1 MVDGPKPVILGYD
14 MVSPLGGDLEEQWQ
28 KALAGESGLGHLTR
42 FPLWEGFPV
51 TVAGQVPDL
60 DLSSYPFLS
69 PRALAMWPSPVFK
82 YSMLVVH
89 RALQRAGLEI
99 TPELAPWTAITFS
112 PAVGGLDTVLKA
124 DRALMAEGRRLPK
137 PYVNPNSC
145 INMVTGKLS
154 ILTGATGPNL
164 STITA
169 CATGNTS
176 LAVGAML
183 LASGQAKVVICGGVD
198 FPLVEPIVAGFATM
212 NGAYRVDGPE
222 PPTRAS
228 RPFSLDRRGF
238 VVAEGAACLILA
250 DQDFAQAHGLT
261 ALAVL
266 SGWAMTSDANH
277 FVAPHLPTVTRCMTQ
292 AIKSA
297 GLDPTDIQA
306 VNAHAASTKVGDR
319 VEAEALHEVF
329 GRKIPP
335 LCANKSQIGHTMG
348 AASAIESIWSV
359 HGLINDVIMPTINY
373 TPDSEL
379 DLPGLAPQAQACPQE
394 YVLNNAFGFGGT
406 NCCLVFGKI

>member
-1 MVDGPKPVILGYD
+1 MVDSAKPVILGYD
-14 MVSPLGGDLEEQWQ
+14 LVSPLGGDLEEQWQ
-28 KALAGESGLGHLTR
+28 KARAGQSGTGHLTR
-42 FPLWEGFPV
+42 FPLWPGFPV

-60 DLSSYPFLS
+60 DLSPYPFLS
-69 PRALAMWPSPVFK
+69 PRALAMWPSPIFK
-82 YSMLVVH
+82 HSMLVVH
-89 RALQRAGLEI
+89 RALQKAGLEI
-99 TPELAPWTAITFS
+99 TPELAPQTAITFS
-112 PAVGGLDTVLKA
+112 PAVGGLDTVLSA
-124 DRALMAEGRRLPK
+124 DRVLMTQGKLPK

-145 INMVTGKLS
+145 INMVTGKLA

-183 LASGQAKVVICGGVD
+183 LASKQAKVVICGGVD

-212 NGAYRVDGPE
+212 NGAYRMDQPE
-222 PPTRAS
+222 PPGRAS
-228 RPFSLDRRGF
+228 RPFSLDRQGF

-250 DQDFAQAHGLT
+250 DRDFAQAHGLP
-261 ALAVL
+261 ALAEL

-277 FVAPHLPTVTRCMTQ
+277 FVAPHLPTVSRCMSQ
-292 AIKSA
+292 AITAA
-297 GLDPTDIQA
+297 GLQPADIQV

-319 VEAEALHEVF
+319 VEAEALHQVF

-348 AASAIESIWSV
+348 AASAIESIWSI
-359 HGLINDVIMPTINY
+359 HGLLNDTLLPTINY
-373 TPDSEL
+373 TPDPEL
-379 DLPGLAPQAQACPQE
+379 DLPDLAPQAGYCPQE
-394 YVLNNAFGFGGT
+394 HVLNNAFGFGGT
-406 NCCLVFGKI
+406 NCCLVFGRV